1 MARDVIVFHGEEGGF
16 LMDSNGCGLYLICMI
31 VASLSLLSMVV
42 FACGDSGNKP
52 RRRGG
57 IFGGSACN
65 TGGGTGCSGGGG
77 TGCGGSGGGTGCGGG
92 GGTGSTGC

>member
-1 MARDVIVFHGEEGGF
+1 MARDVILFHGEEGGF
-16 LMDSNGCGLYLICMI
+16 LMDSNGCVLYLICMI

-57 IFGGSACN
+57 IFGGS
-65 TGGGTGCSGGGG
+65 GGGS
-77 TGCGGSGGGTGCGGG
+77 TGCGGG
-92 GGTGSTGC
+92 GGGGGGSSTGC